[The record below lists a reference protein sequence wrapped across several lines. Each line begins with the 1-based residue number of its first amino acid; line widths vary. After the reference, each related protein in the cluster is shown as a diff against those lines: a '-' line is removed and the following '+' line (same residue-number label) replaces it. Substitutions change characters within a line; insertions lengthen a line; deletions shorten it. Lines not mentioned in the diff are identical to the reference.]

1 VFDRFWADWLYRCL
15 VRFLS
20 LKVGESCWGLNT
32 RSEYHLPSFPMPP
45 ETHVSDAHI
54 HGYGHFG
61 TTTCGVSGLLEN
73 RVIEQV
79 GAFGMITDSSKI
91 MTF

>member
-1 VFDRFWADWLYRCL
+1 MLDRFWPDWLYRCL

-32 RSEYHLPSFPMPP
+32 RSEDHLLSFSMPP
-45 ETHVSDAHI
+45 QTHIPNAHS
-54 HGYGHFG
+54 HGYGHFS
-61 TTTCGVSGLLEN
+61 TATRRVSGLLEN
-73 RVIEQV
+73 RVIERV
-79 GAFGMITDSSKI
+79 GAFGTITDSGKI